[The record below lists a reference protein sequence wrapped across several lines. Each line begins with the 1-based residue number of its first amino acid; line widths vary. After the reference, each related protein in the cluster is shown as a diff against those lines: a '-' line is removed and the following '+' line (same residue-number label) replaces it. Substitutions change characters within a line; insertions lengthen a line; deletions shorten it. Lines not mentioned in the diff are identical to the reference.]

1 MISWDCSCPAS
12 EEKSEAGY
20 GMSYT
25 DAAFCF
31 WWTLWNNSYEVFAAD
46 SWTPDD
52 QFGLSV
58 AGGEHC
64 EDHSR
69 ILLSVRGIECS

>member
-25 DAAFCF
+25 DAAFSF
-31 WWTLWNNSYEVFAAD
+31 WWTLWNNN
-46 SWTPDD
+46 
-52 QFGLSV
+52 
-58 AGGEHC
+58 
-64 EDHSR
+64 
-69 ILLSVRGIECS
+69 